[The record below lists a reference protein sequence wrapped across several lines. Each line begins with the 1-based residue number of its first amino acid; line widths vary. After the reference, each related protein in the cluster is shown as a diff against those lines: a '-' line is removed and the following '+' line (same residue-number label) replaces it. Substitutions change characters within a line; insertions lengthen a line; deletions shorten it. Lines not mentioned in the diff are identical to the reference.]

1 METPLATWLI
11 HWPQLWVPVMDVT
24 GTAATS
30 DEPERKRNGVDRDS
44 FMMGGV
50 ISDAGQVTDHTVK

>member
-1 METPLATWLI
+1 
-11 HWPQLWVPVMDVT
+11 MDFT